1 MKKKIVKKAVKKVKK
16 DIKVKKSITKTGSH
30 THPGRPAK
38 KPATKTV
45 QKKGALTTKVQDADY
60 WLNRPLD
67 DKQRDWNYKESD
79 WIWDYVASASH
90 PHRDIIVEELNKLG
104 SLGGILEVGCNA
116 GPNLIRLQAAFPE
129 TQLAG
134 IDIVPEAIE
143 RAMTNMSKPIFKV
156 GNVLSIPFEDKS
168 FDCVL
173 ADAVLMY
180 LQPKEINRA
189 LNEINRIVKR
199 YVVLVER
206 VSEKEK
212 NNGFIWSRNY
222 PKLLEDLGFSVQTR
236 KLEEKDWPESE
247 GWQKEGMIVV
257 ASRPQS

>member
-1 MKKKIVKKAVKKVKK
+1 MKKIKKAKPKTKKKVKK
-16 DIKVKKSITKTGSH
+16 EVI
-30 THPGRPAK
+30 K
-38 KPATKTV
+38 KPAVKSV
-45 QKKGALTTKVQDADY
+45 QKKDTLTTKVQDANY

-67 DKQRDWNYKESD
+67 DKQRDWHYNESD

-90 PHRDIIVEELNKLG
+90 PHRDLIVEELNKLG

-116 GPNLIRLQAAFPE
+116 GPNLIRLQTAFPE
-129 TQLAG
+129 NQLAG
-134 IDIVPEAIE
+134 IDIVSETIE
-143 RAMTNMSKPIFKV
+143 RAMANMSKPIFKV
-156 GNVLSIPFEDKS
+156 GNVLNIPFEDKS
-168 FDCVL
+168 FDVIL

-180 LQPKEINRA
+180 FKFSELVQA
-189 LNEINRIVKR
+189 LNEMNRVAKR
-199 YVVLVER
+199 FIVLVER

-222 PKLLEDLGFSVQTR
+222 LKLLEDLGFSVQTR

-257 ASRPQS
+257 ASRPV